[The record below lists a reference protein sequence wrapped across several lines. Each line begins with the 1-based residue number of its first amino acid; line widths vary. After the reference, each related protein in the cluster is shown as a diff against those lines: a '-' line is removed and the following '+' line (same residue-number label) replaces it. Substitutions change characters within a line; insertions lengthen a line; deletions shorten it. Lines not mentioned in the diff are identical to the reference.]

1 MCRGII
7 GFRLPIDS
15 IQAQFKLSQNKTV
28 ENMNGVINGIEQLN
42 TNSAVTMSAKVT
54 NQNNG

>member
-28 ENMNGVINGIEQLN
+28 ENISGVINGLEQLN
-42 TNSAVTMSAKVT
+42 TNSAVAMAAKVT
-54 NQNNG
+54 HQNNG

>member
-1 MCRGII
+1 MWHGII

-28 ENMNGVINGIEQLN
+28 ENINGVINGLEQLN

>member
-1 MCRGII
+1 MWHGII

-28 ENMNGVINGIEQLN
+28 ENMNGVINGLEQLN
-42 TNSAVTMSAKVT
+42 TNSAVTMAAKVT

>member
-1 MCRGII
+1 MWHGII

-28 ENMNGVINGIEQLN
+28 ENISGMINGLEQLN
-42 TNSAVTMSAKVT
+42 TNSAVAMAAKVT
-54 NQNNG
+54 HQNNG

>member
-28 ENMNGVINGIEQLN
+28 ENIRPLAKVINQARN
-42 TNSAVTMSAKVT
+42 
-54 NQNNG
+54 